1 MKNSKPTAITLYS
14 SYIAA
19 PLDFDSFVCTVNST
33 LDPPSKSG
41 ISQQYVIRE
50 RERERSSKGDGLES
64 E

>member
-1 MKNSKPTAITLYS
+1 MKNSKPTAITLYSS

-50 RERERSSKGDGLES
+50 REREKQ
-64 E
+64 